1 MLLDLEEG
9 LLRKLSLIPPPKK
22 NLLKGWLVSKGQTPG
37 REEEVPGG
45 ISLTS
50 RFQPDLKSQP
60 CCSLAV
66 REVIYPLEPQY
77 RRGPAASVPL
87 RTVKEGGS
95 EVRFQ
100 RQGC

>member
-22 NLLKGWLVSKGQTPG
+22 KNLLKGWLVSKGQTPE
-37 REEEVPGG
+37 REEEVPDG

-77 RRGPAASVPL
+77 CRAQLPVCPSGQLKRGE
-87 RTVKEGGS
+87 VKS
-95 EVRFQ
+95 DS
-100 RQGC
+100 